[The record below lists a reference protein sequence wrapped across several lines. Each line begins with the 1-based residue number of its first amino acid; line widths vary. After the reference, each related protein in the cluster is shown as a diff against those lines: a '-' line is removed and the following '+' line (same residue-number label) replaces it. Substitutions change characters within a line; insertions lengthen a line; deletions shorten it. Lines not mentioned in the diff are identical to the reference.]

1 MARIVARRLIV
12 AASPQVLPPQ
22 PLVFK
27 ELRLRTPIGNGG
39 DVWLASAGDIRSP
52 SMRYSLPPGV
62 SEPLKI
68 ANLSLIWVWG
78 SNPGDTVDVIA
89 EIE

>member
-1 MARIVARRLIV
+1 MARVVARRLIV

-22 PLVFK
+22 ALVFK
-27 ELRLRTPIGNGG
+27 ELRIRTPAANAG
-39 DVWLASAGDIRSP
+39 DVWLGGSDINLP
-52 SMRYSLPPGV
+52 GMRYSLPPGQ
-62 SEPLKI
+62 SEVLKV
-68 ANLSLIWVWG
+68 ADLSLIWVWG